1 MDASSRAS
9 PPTIAAFCSY
19 VGTAGCFLGTT
30 GRLAATLSAL
40 HRVVVEPAE
49 SAVLSG
55 GVPGTHHIEGGGI
68 GSWPPLL
75 RPRGFR
81 RGRDRSRDRCVRHG
95 PPGRPNRGHPFG
107 SIDRRKSRRRSPDCP
122 AGSAPAH
129 RCHRSGRQRPEV
141 PQRTASAGLQAA
153 IELGCEG
160 RDIWQREAI
169 HRSDRD
175 GPTETAGPEG
185 AT

>member
-1 MDASSRAS
+1 M
-9 PPTIAAFCSY
+9 
-19 VGTAGCFLGTT
+19 
-30 GRLAATLSAL
+30 
-40 HRVVVEPAE
+40 VVEPAE

-75 RPRGFR
+75 RPEDFDEVVTVPETDAFAMARQAAQTEG
-81 RGRDRSRDRCVRHG
+81 
-95 PPGRPNRGHPFG
+95 
-107 SIDRRKSRRRSPDCP
+107 IL
-122 AGSAPAH
+122 
-129 RCHRSGRQRPEV
+129 SGRQRPEV
-141 PQRTASAGLQAA
+141 PQRTASAGLQAV

-169 HRSDRD
+169 HRSDRN